1 MGFREG
7 KGRALEKGM
16 WVARDLLLRF
26 ITLRESYPSNST
38 RPRTASR
45 AIRVHRARVR
55 NAARGR
61 YRHIVSNL
69 LISQFRGALMFY

>member
-1 MGFREG
+1 MEESPEETRDSRAVGRGWAFVR
-7 KGRALEKGM
+7 GRAGHWRRECG
-16 WVARDLLLRF
+16 LRGA
-26 ITLRESYPSNST
+26 L
-38 RPRTASR
+38 A
-45 AIRVHRARVR
+45 AHRARVR